1 MWLTKSHLLV
11 DKIKMIDYNI
21 VNAAEILGIRCM
33 QETFQLCY
41 TPQSSLAPLLLCA
54 CEKYK
59 LDHPMDR
66 VTFLG
71 DFNVHNP
78 GWIISNSS
86 ADPGGILAEDFGDLF
101 GYNQLIDFPT
111 HNQGN
116 TLDLVFTH
124 CQGVA
129 SCRPGLGTSDRYCI
143 ELVLEVGRC
152 VPVVPDNEP
161 ALLWEHA
168 PWDHIRGAVGRGL
181 EGWDPPIKI

>member
-1 MWLTKSHLLV
+1 
-11 DKIKMIDYNI
+11 MIGYNI

-86 ADPGGILAEDFGDLF
+86 ADPGGILAEEFGDLF

-111 HNQGN
+111 HIN
-116 TLDLVFTH
+116 TCKQRYTLREKNIALV
-124 CQGVA
+124 
-129 SCRPGLGTSDRYCI
+129 SPSSGTDRFAMSRI
-143 ELVLEVGRC
+143 V
-152 VPVVPDNEP
+152 
-161 ALLWEHA
+161 
-168 PWDHIRGAVGRGL
+168 
-181 EGWDPPIKI
+181 